1 MGKGFR
7 GRCRQGLER
16 RLRTSHRHGKRKEV
30 GEILAAL
37 CTVHNLIARMKIGFA
52 QINPTV
58 GDLRGNFEKIA
69 GAYDQLARAG
79 ADIVIAPELAV
90 TGYPL
95 QDLVFKSRFVPE
107 NLAVLDQ
114 LQKRLNKPALLV
126 GFVDRNEGR
135 GKPFH
140 NAAALLQAGEPLQKT
155 HKSLL
160 PTYDVFD
167 EDRYFEP
174 AREIAPLKFRGHRIG
189 VTICEDIWTE
199 RYLPRPF
206 YDVDPVR
213 ALVAQEA
220 EMILNVSASPFSLR
234 KPAVRREMISGLAG
248 TYQRPI
254 FYCNTVGGNDQL
266 VFDGNSIAVN
276 ARGQL
281 LAQLPA
287 FEEAS
292 VIVDSESVQTPEI
305 PLADIV
311 QELYSALRLGLRDY
325 LAKCGFKSAV
335 LGLSGGIDSAV
346 VAAIAVDAIGA
357 DNVTGV
363 SMPSQF
369 SSRGSVLDALALA
382 KNLGIQ
388 CLQIPIA
395 DAFAVF
401 KAQFKEVFAGRTEDA
416 TEENMQA
423 RLRGMTLMALSNKFG
438 HLVLSTGNKSEL
450 AVGYCTIYGDMA
462 GGLAVISDVPK
473 TIVYELARWIN
484 SEYTSRGGRQSEI
497 IPSSTIDKPPSAE
510 LKPDQT
516 DQDVLPPYEIL
527 DEILRLYVEE
537 NLSARDIITHGYD
550 EKTVRWVQRRVDLN
564 EYKRE
569 QAAPGLKVTS
579 RAFGIGRR
587 MPIAQRYVD

>member
-1 MGKGFR
+1 
-7 GRCRQGLER
+7 
-16 RLRTSHRHGKRKEV
+16 
-30 GEILAAL
+30 
-37 CTVHNLIARMKIGFA
+37 MKIGFA

-90 TGYPL
+90 TGYPP

-107 NLAVLDQ
+107 NLAVLDD
-114 LQKRLNKPALLV
+114 LQKRLTKPALLV

-174 AREIAPLKFRGHRIG
+174 AREVAPLKFRGHRIG

-206 YDVDPVR
+206 YDVDPVC
-213 ALVAQEA
+213 ALVTQEA

-254 FYCNTVGGNDQL
+254 FYCNAVGGNDQL

-292 VIVDSESVQTPEI
+292 VIVDSESVQAPEI
-305 PLADIV
+305 PSADIV

-346 VAAIAVDAIGA
+346 VAAIAVDALGPN
-357 DNVTGV
+357 NVTGV

-369 SSRGSVLDALALA
+369 SSRGSILDALALA
-382 KNLGIQ
+382 KNLRIQ
-388 CLQIPIA
+388 CLEIPIA

-473 TIVYELARWIN
+473 TMIYELARFIN
-484 SEYTSRGGRQSEI
+484 SEASRAGKGEI
-497 IPSSTIDKPPSAE
+497 IPASTIEKPPSAE
-510 LKPDQT
+510 LRPNQK
-516 DQDVLPPYEIL
+516 DQDTLPPYDVL
-527 DEILRLYVEE
+527 DAILRLHVED
-537 NLSARDIITHGYD
+537 NLSVAEIVAQGFD

-564 EYKRE
+564 EYKRA

-579 RAFGIGRR
+579 RAFGVGRR
-587 MPIAQRYVD
+587 MPIAQRYVG

>member
-1 MGKGFR
+1 
-7 GRCRQGLER
+7 
-16 RLRTSHRHGKRKEV
+16 
-30 GEILAAL
+30 
-37 CTVHNLIARMKIGFA
+37 MKIGFA

-58 GDLRGNFEKIA
+58 GDLRGNFEKITA
-69 GAYDQLARAG
+69 AYDQLARAG
-79 ADIVIAPELAV
+79 ADIVVAPELAV
-90 TGYPL
+90 TGYPP

-107 NLAVLDQ
+107 NLAILDE
-114 LQKRLNKPALLV
+114 LQKRLSQPALLV

-140 NAAALLQAGEPLQKT
+140 NAAALLQTGEPLQKT

-174 AREIAPLKFRGHRIG
+174 ARQIAPLNFRGHRIG

-213 ALVAQEA
+213 ALVTQEA

-234 KPAVRREMISGLAG
+234 KPAVRREMICGLAG

-254 FYCNTVGGNDQL
+254 FYCNAVGGNDQL

-276 ARGQL
+276 ASGQL
-281 LAQLPA
+281 LMQLPG

-292 VIVDSESVQTPEI
+292 VVVDSESSPGSKI
-305 PLADIV
+305 ASADIV
-311 QELYSALRLGLRDY
+311 QELYAALRLGLRDY
-325 LAKCGFKSAV
+325 LAKCGFQSAV

-395 DAFAVF
+395 
-401 KAQFKEVFAGRTEDA
+401 
-416 TEENMQA
+416 
-423 RLRGMTLMALSNKFG
+423 
-438 HLVLSTGNKSEL
+438 
-450 AVGYCTIYGDMA
+450 IYGDMA
-462 GGLAVISDVPK
+462 GGLVVISDVPK
-473 TIVYELARWIN
+473 TMIYELARFIN
-484 SEYTSRGGRQSEI
+484 SEASRAGKREI
-497 IPSSTIDKPPSAE
+497 IPASTIEKPPSAE
-510 LKPDQT
+510 LRPNQK
-516 DQDVLPPYEIL
+516 DQDTLPPYDVL
-527 DEILRLYVEE
+527 DAILRLYVED
-537 NLSARDIITHGYD
+537 NLSVPEIVAQGFE

-564 EYKRE
+564 EYKRA

-579 RAFGIGRR
+579 RAFGVGRR
-587 MPIAQRYVD
+587 MPIAQRYVG